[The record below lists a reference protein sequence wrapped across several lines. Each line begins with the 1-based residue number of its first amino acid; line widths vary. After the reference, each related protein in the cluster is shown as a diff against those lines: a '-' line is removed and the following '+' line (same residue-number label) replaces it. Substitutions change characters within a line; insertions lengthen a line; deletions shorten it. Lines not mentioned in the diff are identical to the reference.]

1 MKSFNQIKQEVNLF
15 ESTKEQLKVGD
26 LIKSKKIGGF
36 EGSRRI
42 EDIINNGSSTM
53 YKIKVGPKTVTV
65 DSKDVVKYVRQKTDS
80 KSGLNLKVGDLI
92 KNNKLSGAFQGS
104 KRIEKV
110 FSVGGEQAYEIK
122 VGPKTITVMA
132 KDVVKYER

>member
-1 MKSFNQIKQEVNLF
+1 MKTFSQIKQEFNLF

-42 EDIINNGSSTM
+42 EEIINNGSSTL
-53 YKIKVGPKTVTV
+53 YKIKVGPKTVIV

-92 KNNKLSGAFQGS
+92 KSNKLGGFQGS
-104 KRIEKV
+104 RRIEKV
-110 FSVGGEQAYEIK
+110 ISIGREQAYEIK
-122 VGPKTITVMA
+122 VGPKTVTVMA